1 MTDLCGEKEE
11 RTQGV
16 AGYPGE
22 PSPVPG
28 EEKEAIWGQVD
39 PEVSVGTQGTG
50 ICSQNKYSGTG

>member
-1 MTDLCGEKEE
+1 M
-11 RTQGV
+11 

-22 PSPVPG
+22 PFPVPG

-39 PEVSVGTQGTG
+39 PEASVGTQGTG

>member
-1 MTDLCGEKEE
+1 MTDLCGEKGE

-22 PSPVPG
+22 PFPVPG

-39 PEVSVGTQGTG
+39 PEVSVGTRDRHMLTE
-50 ICSQNKYSGTG
+50 